1 MWFCERKRTTEQ
13 TTQSIAPLS
22 VLKLKLLTGY
32 KHQLRVHLAHR
43 LNSRS
48 NKLIAGPTELTIL
61 TAPIFGDA
69 LYSPK
74 TGSVELARV
83 ITHSPERMFLH
94 SAELGIHVRVL
105 LV

>member
-1 MWFCERKRTTEQ
+1 MDLHGRGRTTEQ
-13 TTQSIAPLS
+13 TSQSIAPLS

-43 LNSRS
+43 LKSRS
-48 NKLIAGPTELTIL
+48 TKFVAGPSGLIL
-61 TAPIFGDA
+61 LPAPIFGDA

-83 ITHSPERMFLH
+83 VTHSPERMFLH
-94 SAELGIHVRVL
+94 SAELGIHVRAL
-105 LV
+105 LA